1 MLKHSFY
8 SVIHIKHHQ
17 GKCTDI
23 AMNHTI
29 LYFQSLVDLAPK
41 YILEQFME
49 AELMVN
55 ITEHE
60 VSFHS
65 FQLASFKTNCEL
77 TLRTIQFL
85 TDFVKMP
92 C

>member
-1 MLKHSFY
+1 MSLVYK
-8 SVIHIKHHQ
+8 IL
-17 GKCTDI
+17 
-23 AMNHTI
+23 

-60 VSFHS
+60 VGLHS
-65 FQLASFKTNCEL
+65 FQLSSLPLIKTNCEL
-77 TLRTIQFL
+77 TFGSIYFT
-85 TDFVKMP
+85 
-92 C
+92 